1 MNIWT
6 SGCLAAALALSS
18 GEAPAHGD
26 RGAATDRRFDPAKVE
41 DTAFGRQGD
50 PTKATRTIRIA
61 MADTMRFSPAHITVK
76 RGATVRLV
84 ATNRGHQLHELVL
97 GTPDD
102 LREHA
107 ALMRKFPE
115 MEHDEAHMTHV
126 RPGRSGAI
134 VWHFTKPGEFQFA
147 CLIPGHF
154 EAGML
159 GRVTVR

>member
-1 MNIWT
+1 
-6 SGCLAAALALSS
+6 LAVALVLSAGNAS
-18 GEAPAHGD
+18 AHGD
-26 RGAATDRRFDPAKVE
+26 TNVEKHHPFDPAKVE

-126 RPGRSGAI
+126 RPGRSGEI

>member
-26 RGAATDRRFDPAKVE
+26 RGAGNDRRFDPAKVE

-126 RPGRSGAI
+126 RPGRSGEI

-159 GRVTVR
+159 GKVTVL